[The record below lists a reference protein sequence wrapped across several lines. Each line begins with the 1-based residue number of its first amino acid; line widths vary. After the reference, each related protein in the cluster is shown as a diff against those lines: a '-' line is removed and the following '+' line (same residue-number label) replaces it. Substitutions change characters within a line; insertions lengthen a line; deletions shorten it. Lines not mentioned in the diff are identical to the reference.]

1 MPSQKP
7 TYTLRINEEVL
18 NNIRAFAEVDG
29 RSLNKEI
36 ECILN
41 QYAIERAF
49 GDSNILG
56 VRNRIVD
63 IPNIN
68 NKKK

>member
-1 MPSQKP
+1 MSDIYQYPLK
-7 TYTLRINEEVL
+7 INKQVID
-18 NNIRAFAEVDG
+18 NIRAFAEIDG

-36 ECILN
+36 EFILN

-49 GDSNILG
+49 GNPDILN

-63 IPNIN
+63 ISNT
-68 NKKK
+68 KKKK

>member
-1 MPSQKP
+1 MGNIYQYPLK
-7 TYTLRINEEVL
+7 INKQVID
-18 NNIRAFAEVDG
+18 NIRAFAEVDG

-36 ECILN
+36 EFILN

-49 GDSNILG
+49 GNPDILN

-63 IPNIN
+63 ISNT
-68 NKKK
+68 KKKK

>member
-1 MPSQKP
+1 MSNIYQYPLK
-7 TYTLRINEEVL
+7 INKQVID
-18 NNIRAFAEVDG
+18 NIRAFAKIDG

-36 ECILN
+36 EFILN

-49 GDSNILG
+49 GNPDILN

-63 IPNIN
+63 ISNT
-68 NKKK
+68 KKKK

>member
-1 MPSQKP
+1 MGNIYQYPLK
-7 TYTLRINEEVL
+7 INKQVID
-18 NNIRAFAEVDG
+18 NIRAFAEIDG

-36 ECILN
+36 EFILN

-49 GDSNILG
+49 GNPDILN

-63 IPNIN
+63 ISNT
-68 NKKK
+68 KKKK

>member
-7 TYTLRINEEVL
+7 TYTLRINEDVL

-36 ECILN
+36 EYILN

-49 GDSNILG
+49 GNPDILN

-63 IPNIN
+63 IPNI
-68 NKKK
+68 KKK

>member
-7 TYTLRINEEVL
+7 TYTLRVNEDVL

-49 GDSNILG
+49 GNPDILS

-63 IPNIN
+63 IPNI
-68 NKKK
+68 KKK

>member
-7 TYTLRINEEVL
+7 TYTLRINQDVL

-36 ECILN
+36 ELILH

-49 GDSNILG
+49 GNPDILS

-63 IPNIN
+63 ITDM
-68 NKKK
+68 KKK

>member
-1 MPSQKP
+1 MSNIYQYPLKIDKQV
-7 TYTLRINEEVL
+7 ID
-18 NNIRAFAEVDG
+18 NIRAFAEVDG

-49 GDSNILG
+49 GNPDILS
-56 VRNRIVD
+56 VRNRIADVS
-63 IPNIN
+63 NI
-68 NKKK
+68 KKK

>member
-1 MPSQKP
+1 MPSKKP
-7 TYTLRINEEVL
+7 TYTLRIDENVL

-36 ECILN
+36 EFILN
-41 QYAIERAF
+41 QYAIERTF
-49 GDSNILG
+49 GNPDILS

-63 IPNIN
+63 ISNT
-68 NKKK
+68 KKEK

>member
-18 NNIRAFAEVDG
+18 NNIRAFAEADG

-36 ECILN
+36 EFILN
-41 QYAIERAF
+41 QYAIERFF
-49 GDSNILG
+49 GDPDVLN

-63 IPNIN
+63 IPNI
-68 NKKK
+68 KKK